1 MVLVSFKRVEP
12 KKWIGKKAA
21 ETVVLSQDLIEIV
34 EDIYELVQVLESMA
48 KPGLGDP
55 VNEVVY
61 KERFWRA
68 QDEAVRELKRSI
80 VDLGRVR
87 RNVQFLT
94 KRGLR

>member
-1 MVLVSFKRVEP
+1 MSFKRVEP

-55 VNEVVY
+55 VNEVVH
-61 KERFWRA
+61 KEMYWRA

-87 RNVQFLT
+87 RNVQFIT
-94 KRGLR
+94 RRGLQ

>member
-1 MVLVSFKRVEP
+1 MFKRVAP
-12 KKWIGKKAA
+12 KQWLGKRAT

-34 EDIYELVQVLESMA
+34 SDIYELVQVLESLA

-68 QDEAVRELKRSI
+68 QDEAVKELRRSI

-94 KRGLR
+94 RKGLR